1 MVVNPLNY
9 AQDKWVQVDLDYA
22 DQIAAR
28 AEYTLVLLGPPRV
41 AHLSGATKALLT
53 ANEPYHTGAIN
64 KLMNLLGSLTSELKA
79 IGLAQGVGFSVY
91 RQRIPV
97 TELGSEMMAFV
108 SGQTTQAQVS
118 IQRLVV
124 DNPNF
129 IKEAKDTA
137 PSDLNDS
144 PKSMFDAGL
153 HGKASKW
160 PFGLGLVFYA
170 ELSDKPIGK
179 LYIEACKIVSL
190 GTQISSGAP
199 VIYEGIQIVGHRIN
213 AIE

>member
-1 MVVNPLNY
+1 MTTINPLKY

-22 DQIAAR
+22 DQLAAR

-53 ANEPYHTGAIN
+53 ASEPYKTDAIN
-64 KLMNLLGSLTSELKA
+64 KLTELIGSLTSELKP

-91 RQRIPV
+91 RQRMPI

-108 SGQTTQAQVS
+108 SGHTTQAQVS
-118 IQRLVV
+118 IHRLIV

-129 IKEAKDTA
+129 VKEAKGMA
-137 PSDLNDS
+137 PAELNDS

-160 PFGLGLVFYA
+160 PFGLGLIFYA
-170 ELSDKPIGK
+170 ELSGKPIGK
-179 LYIEACKIVSL
+179 LYIGFIL
-190 GTQISSGAP
+190 T
-199 VIYEGIQIVGHRIN
+199 
-213 AIE
+213 